1 MNIPSNLNI
10 LTNQGL
16 RPELQFEV
24 YIQQLL
30 QSTQIESILIE
41 SITTNIPISQTEKI
55 SGIESLLLE
64 DSLTVYFNLNSY
76 STLDKKNDVLH
87 KLSKLK
93 SLVQFKSKID
103 LIIVDLCTMYV
114 CTGYS
119 LTKNIMLYLNSIYK
133 HYA

>member
-41 SITTNIPISQTEKI
+41 SITTNIPISQTKKI

>member
-1 MNIPSNLNI
+1 MNIPSN
-10 LTNQGL
+10 QGL
-16 RPELQFEV
+16 KTELQFEV

-30 QSTQIESILIE
+30 QSNQIESILIE
-41 SITTNIPISQTEKI
+41 SITTNIPISQTKKI

-93 SLVQFKSKID
+93 SLIQFKSKID
-103 LIIVDLCTMYV
+103 LIIIDLCTMYV